1 MNLSKA
7 LLLQPGVPAR
17 MGIFV
22 LSLEPA
28 LGYRLTLATG
38 YDTNA
43 RLELGSAQLICQ

>member
-1 MNLSKA
+1 MNLCKA

-17 MGIFV
+17 MCIFV

-28 LGYRLTLATG
+28 PGCEVTLATG

-43 RLELGSAQLICQ
+43 GPEFGSAQLICL